1 MTPQRS
7 ATRSAAPDAA
17 RTDAPAPADP
27 GAAARRAQAAELFAL
42 LAGLPE
48 DSPERDRL
56 RLRLIEM
63 HVPMVRYFARRYAG
77 GPEPLEDLVQ
87 AGCIGLVKAVDRF
100 DPDRGVEFSSFAA
113 PTILGEIR
121 RYFRDCSHGLH
132 VYRSLGERVLEVRR
146 VSADL
151 IQQLGRHPTVAEIAD
166 RVDRSEELVKEALLC
181 SSAARPDSLHQP
193 MGADSTLG
201 DTLGRVD
208 PAIGAVELHESLAA
222 ALAVLT
228 PREQEILRL
237 RYFGDMTQV
246 QIAGRIGVSQM
257 HVSRLL
263 GRALGRL
270 RRELAA

>member
-1 MTPQRS
+1 MTALSSTVLPFARP
-7 ATRSAAPDAA
+7 APEPGVPTPAA
-17 RTDAPAPADP
+17 RKAQVASYFDAL
-27 GAAARRAQAAELFAL
+27 AR
-42 LAGLPE
+42 LPE
-48 DSPERDRL
+48 RSPERERL
-56 RLRLIEM
+56 RLQVIEM

-77 GPEPLEDLVQ
+77 GPEPMDDLVQ

-100 DPDRGVEFSSFAA
+100 DPERGVEFSSFAA

-121 RYFRDCSHGLH
+121 RYFRDCSTGLH

-151 IQQLGRHPTVAEIAD
+151 VQQLGRHPTVAEIAQ
-166 RVDRSEELVKEALLC
+166 RVNRSEEVVKEALLC
-181 SSAARPDSLHQP
+181 ASASRPDSLHQP
-193 MGADSTLG
+193 IGEDSTLG
-201 DTLGRVD
+201 DTLGVVD
-208 PAIGAVELHESLAA
+208 PGIGAVELHESLAT
-222 ALAVLT
+222 ALTVLT
-228 PREQEILRL
+228 PREREILQL
-237 RYFGDMTQV
+237 RYFGNMTQV

>member
-1 MTPQRS
+1 M
-7 ATRSAAPDAA
+7 
-17 RTDAPAPADP
+17 
-27 GAAARRAQAAELFAL
+27 
-42 LAGLPE
+42 
-48 DSPERDRL
+48 
-56 RLRLIEM
+56 
-63 HVPMVRYFARRYAG
+63 
-77 GPEPLEDLVQ
+77 
-87 AGCIGLVKAVDRF
+87 DRF
-100 DPDRGVEFSSFAA
+100 DPARGVEFSSFAA

-151 IQQLGRHPTVAEIAD
+151 VQQLGRHPTVAEIAE
-166 RVDRSEELVKEALLC
+166 RANRSEDVVKEALLC
-181 SSAARPDSLHQP
+181 SSASRPDSLHQP
-193 MGADSTLG
+193 MGEDSTLG

-222 ALAVLT
+222 ALTVLS

-237 RYFGDMTQV
+237 RYFGNMTQV

-270 RRELAA
+270 RRELVA